1 MKKIIYIL
9 FLLLF
14 VVFDGYASDY
24 VSREN
29 KSIHFSWLKD
39 DRLCVYTPGDSRIL
53 FTVTDVKTD
62 GNESSLSAFGWGVAS
77 DTKYYA
83 FSPYSSEGTSYST
96 SMTAIPLKYSSQIQK
111 DNANLEHL
119 TVCDY
124 MVAQTTSSSTACHFN
139 YNHLGSI
146 IRLECSMES
155 TETLTT
161 VTISAPSEKFIT
173 EATMNVTNNQL
184 TPTKMSKEIS
194 LGLNNI
200 TVGEGNKI
208 VAYLMVAPTD
218 LSKELVEIT
227 LTTVDGKTA
236 KQTFS
241 APNIKAGKCYPVTMD
256 AEFVAPDNEEG
267 DDSADDDVL
276 AKKNT
281 IVNDDSEDNIAFAS
295 TTIEFPTA
303 SAKDFDVDTEGQF
316 EEYILL
322 GDANSDGVVNTT
334 DAVLVINYYLGKTTE
349 IDKKAADIN
358 LDGTINTTDAV
369 GIINKYLNK

>member
-1 MKKIIYIL
+1 MQGNC
-9 FLLLF
+9 
-14 VVFDGYASDY
+14 VC
-24 VSREN
+24 
-29 KSIHFSWLKD
+29 FSWLVSD
-39 DRLCVYTPGDSRIL
+39 VVCVYTPSGTRVKFFIKSISADSHNATL
-53 FTVTDVKTD
+53 T
-62 GNESSLSAFGWGVAS
+62 GYGWGLTS
-77 DTKYYA
+77 DTQYYGYA
-83 FSPYSSEGTSYST
+83 PYNSEYHSRQLP
-96 SMTAIPLKYSSQIQK
+96 MTALPISYEGQSQQS
-111 DNANLEHL
+111 NNNTAHL
-119 TVCDY
+119 AAYDY
-124 MVAQTTSSSTACHFN
+124 MTTQAISSSTACHFN

-146 IRLECSMES
+146 IRLECPMES

-161 VTISAPSEKFIT
+161 VTISAPSEKFVT

-200 TVGEGNKI
+200 TVGEGNKF

-227 LTTVDGKTA
+227 LTTADGKMA

-241 APNIKAGKCYPVTMD
+241 APNIKAGKCYPITMN

-267 DDSADDDVL
+267 DDSADDEVL

-281 IVNDDSEDNIAFAS
+281 IVNDDSEENIAFAS

-303 SAKDFDVDTEGQF
+303 SAKDFDVDAEGQF

-369 GIINKYLNK
+369 GIINKYLHK